1 MDYVKYLLISIM
13 VRKPLLKNDNR
24 TKLFFYDY
32 LRKIMA
38 II

>member
-1 MDYVKYLLISIM
+1 M

-32 LRKIMA
+32 LKTHTGITA
-38 II
+38 SVG